1 VRSRSASLVP
11 GVLVSIVSLGAVAW
25 WISGQEAP
33 RLPDSPTG
41 WAWLGV
47 AALVVAGNF
56 TLRGLRWHF
65 VMRHAGVPHRL
76 RDALGLTLVGYMG
89 NNVLPARGGELLK
102 IGLLG
107 QRTTARR
114 REVLG
119 TVIVERVLDAAVLA
133 VLFVVLTWANV
144 KGSAEA
150 GATPAL
156 VAAALVAA
164 ALGLAGYVRLRSRGR
179 VDRFAAPIRPVAG
192 AAKLF
197 IRPAGVPLA
206 ALSLVIWCLD
216 GLSFMLMAS
225 ALDVELAFLPALAV
239 IVLASLASAV
249 PAAPGYLGTFD
260 AALLVGLNAAGVEG
274 GSAVGVLL
282 LARFMYFVP
291 VTIAGL
297 GTLVVGYGASRGGAG
312 RAGEPLRAPAP
323 PEAELAGSRR
333 GA

>member
-1 VRSRSASLVP
+1 MRSRSASLVP

-33 RLPDSPTG
+33 RLPDSATG
-41 WAWLGV
+41 WTWLGV
-47 AALVVAGNF
+47 AALVVAANF

-76 RDALGLTLVGYMG
+76 RDAIGLTLVGYMG

-119 TVIVERVLDAAVLA
+119 TVIVERVLDAGVLA

-144 KGSAEA
+144 KGSADA

-164 ALGLAGYVRLRSRGR
+164 ALGLAVYVRLRSRGR
-179 VDRFAAPIRPVAG
+179 FDRFAATIRPVAG

-197 IRPAGVPLA
+197 IRPAGIPLA
-206 ALSLVIWCLD
+206 AMSLVIWCMD

-260 AALLVGLNAAGVEG
+260 AALLVGLSAAGITG
-274 GSAVGVLL
+274 GDAVSLL
-282 LARFMYFVP
+282 VLARFVYFVP
-291 VTIAGL
+291 VTFVGL
-297 GTLVVGYGASRGGAG
+297 GVLLLGYRDPRRQGRVSIEPRLGA
-312 RAGEPLRAPAP
+312 APEGP
-323 PEAELAGSRR
+323 R
-333 GA
+333 

>member
-1 VRSRSASLVP
+1 MPSPGPRDSTRASRAGRAGWSARFRRAGGADVRRAGVSSVLGLAISAASLV
-11 GVLVSIVSLGAVAW
+11 AVVW
-25 WISGQEAP
+25 WILRQPAPELPESG
-33 RLPDSPTG
+33 LG
-41 WAWLGV
+41 FAWIGL
-47 AALVVAGNF
+47 ALLTIACTLV
-56 TLRGLRWHF
+56 LRGWRWHRI
-65 VMRHAGVPHRL
+65 MRAAAVPHRT
-76 RDALGLTLVGYMG
+76 RDAFGLTLVGYMG

-119 TVIVERVLDAAVLA
+119 TVIVERALDAAVLA

-144 KGSAEA
+144 KGSADA

-179 VDRFAAPIRPVAG
+179 FDRFAATIRPVAG

-197 IRPAGVPLA
+197 IRPAGIPLA
-206 ALSLVIWCLD
+206 ALSLAIWCMD

-249 PAAPGYLGTFD
+249 SAAPGYLGTFD
-260 AALLVGLNAAGVEG
+260 AALLVGLSAAGITG
-274 GSAVGVLL
+274 GDAVSLL
-282 LARFMYFVP
+282 VLAR
-291 VTIAGL
+291 
-297 GTLVVGYGASRGGAG
+297 
-312 RAGEPLRAPAP
+312 
-323 PEAELAGSRR
+323 
-333 GA
+333 